1 MDDRSAELARTANWP
16 LVFCMACV
24 MLCEG
29 FDIIIYSSL
38 IPVLIDDAG
47 MGVSKAT
54 AGIIGSMTFLG
65 MVVGGVSAGAVKRR
79 LGYVRTVFFG
89 VVWFSL
95 AVVATAFAPGAAALG
110 LLRALAGLGLGVVLP
125 VAMSCARGYA
135 SQSMAALVISVV
147 MTGIPFGGLVAA
159 LCCASPLLSFG
170 WRPLMF
176 LAGLIGL
183 VLTAVL
189 GPRVGRLVA
198 TSGRLPGD
206 QPDGF
211 FGGRVAAERLES
223 ASASMVDGR
232 SGGARVRFEG
242 RSLLLLCLLC
252 ATTFLF
258 LMGYYGLSTWLVQ
271 LMREFELPL
280 DNSLQM
286 MLVLNFGCVL
296 GSLLTAWVATRVSVK
311 AVSMA
316 SATLAALCLFGIA
329 ARPGDGVVMM
339 ALVFFA
345 GIGAISA
352 QNLTNA
358 LVSNAFPE
366 EARSAALGV
375 TLGVGRL
382 GAVASPAIGGF
393 ILQMGLDP
401 GYVLAMLG
409 LADVLGAVLLV
420 PYVARG
426 RGAGVR

>member
-1 MDDRSAELARTANWP
+1 MDALSKFARTVNWP

-54 AGIIGSMTFLG
+54 AGIVGSMTFLG
-65 MVVGGVSAGAVKRR
+65 KVVGGVSAGAVKRR

-89 VVWFSL
+89 VVWFSV
-95 AVVATAFAPGAAALG
+95 AVMATAFAPGAVVLG
-110 LLRALAGLGLGVVLP
+110 LLRALAGLGLGTVLP
-125 VAMSCARGYA
+125 VAMSFARSYA
-135 SQSMAALVISVV
+135 SQRMSALVISVV

-159 LCCASPLLSFG
+159 LCCASPLLSLG

-176 LAGLIGL
+176 LAGLIGIAL
-183 VLTAVL
+183 TVLLMPQA
-189 GPRVGRLVA
+189 GRLVA
-198 TSGRLPGD
+198 RSGHLPGD
-206 QPDGF
+206 PLDDMPGI
-211 FGGRVAAERLES
+211 GV
-223 ASASMVDGR
+223 
-232 SGGARVRFEG
+232 RVRFEG
-242 RSLLLLCLLC
+242 RALLLLCLLC

-258 LMGYYGLSTWLVQ
+258 LMGYYGLSTRLVQ
-271 LMREFELPL
+271 LMREFDLPL

-311 AVSMA
+311 AVAMA

-329 ARPGDGVVMM
+329 SRPGGGAVMIM
-339 ALVFFA
+339 LVFFA

-366 EARSAALGV
+366 EMRSAALGM

-393 ILQMGLDP
+393 ILQMGFDP

-409 LADVLGAVLLV
+409 LADALGAILLV
-420 PYVARG
+420 PYVAR
-426 RGAGVR
+426 RHAAGARSAVQDG

>member
-1 MDDRSAELARTANWP
+1 MDDRSEFARTANWP

-95 AVVATAFAPGAAALG
+95 AVVATAFAPSAAALG

-125 VAMSCARGYA
+125 VAMSLARGYA
-135 SQSMAALVISVV
+135 SRSMAALVISVV

-159 LCCASPLLSFG
+159 LCCASPLLGFG

-183 VLTAVL
+183 VLTAAL
-189 GPRVGRLVA
+189 MPQVGRLVER
-198 TSGRLPGD
+198 SGRLPGD
-206 QPDGF
+206 P
-211 FGGRVAAERLES
+211 VSAERSDS
-223 ASASMVDGR
+223 ASASMADDLS
-232 SGGARVRFEG
+232 SGVRVRFEG
-242 RSLLLLCLLC
+242 KSLLLLCLLC

-296 GSLLTAWVATRVSVK
+296 GSLLTAWVATRISVK
-311 AVSMA
+311 AVAMA

-329 ARPGDGVVMM
+329 LRPGSGVVLI
-339 ALVFFA
+339 ALIFFA

-366 EARSAALGV
+366 EMRSAALGM

-409 LADVLGAVLLV
+409 LADILGAVLLV
-420 PYVARG
+420 PYVARA
-426 RGAGVR
+426 RSANAR